1 MGLRTS
7 VAVYARISQDRDG
20 EGLGVKRQLGDCRA
34 DAARRGWTVAEE
46 YVDDD
51 ISAYSGKLRPAYERM
66 LADIEEG
73 RRDAVMVWHMDRL
86 HRQPIELERFAQV
99 CAQAGVTEVK
109 TLHGDMDLGTGDGLL
124 LARLLSAVAA
134 NESDAK
140 SRRGKSKMRE
150 LAEAGK
156 PHGGGT
162 RPFGFQPHDRATHE
176 PTEAQAIREATAR
189 LLAGES
195 LTSVA
200 AWMADSDVRTVRGKV
215 WRTTTLRGL
224 LLSPRIYGQR
234 VHQGKAIRAGVW
246 EPIISP
252 EDGERLRL
260 LLTDPARRTNRTAR
274 RYLLSGLCRCGLCGT
289 KMYSVPRFET
299 ARYLCRSGHDFGGC
313 GRMAITAAPLEAW
326 ITEAVLQ
333 RLDSA
338 EMAGALEGQAHDD
351 EQATALHE
359 QVQVDTSRLAE
370 LAVMWADGEL
380 DQAQWRAARSRLD
393 QRLAGNRA
401 TLARLQGTTV
411 VDQWV
416 GNGSELRQR
425 WDGLNLGRQT
435 AIVRAVIDHLVIR
448 PATQKGRKTLDPA
461 RVEPVWR
468 L

>member
-1 MGLRTS
+1 M
-7 VAVYARISQDRDG
+7 
-20 EGLGVKRQLGDCRA
+20 
-34 DAARRGWTVAEE
+34 
-46 YVDDD
+46 
-51 ISAYSGKLRPAYERM
+51 
-66 LADIEEG
+66 
-73 RRDAVMVWHMDRL
+73 
-86 HRQPIELERFAQV
+86 V
-99 CAQAGVTEVK
+99 CAKAGVTDVK
-109 TLHGDMDLGTGDGLL
+109 TLHGDMDLGTSDGLL

-176 PTEAQAIREATAR
+176 PGEAQAIRNAAAR
-189 LLAGES
+189 VLAGES

-200 AWMADSDVRTVRGKV
+200 GWLADSDVRTVRGNE

-224 LLSPRIYGQR
+224 LLNPRIYGQR
-234 VHQGKAIRAGVW
+234 VHQGKAIRARAW
-246 EPIISP
+246 EPIISS

-260 LLTDPARRTNRTAR
+260 LLTDPARRTNRSAR

-313 GRMAITAAPLEAW
+313 GRMAVTAAPLEAW

-338 EMAGALEGQAHDD
+338 EMADALEGQTRDD
-351 EQATALHE
+351 EHATALHE
-359 QVQVDTSRLAE
+359 HVQADTSRLAE

-393 QRLAGNRA
+393 QRLAGHRIA
-401 TLARLQGTTV
+401 LARMRGTTV

-416 GNGSELRQR
+416 GNGGELRQR
-425 WDGLNLGRQT
+425 WTGLNLDRQT

-448 PATQKGRKTLDPA
+448 PATQRGRRSLDPD